1 MPTSLTLL
9 RELATRHETMV
20 SLANALDWDA
30 LDREWHAAESHFAV
44 LMKRPPLAELTGSDY
59 AEAQQ
64 LIGRLLAQQKL
75 ITEKVRPWME
85 QVRPMLDSFDRYP
98 LKPEQV

>member
-1 MPTSLTLL
+1 MPTSLALL
-9 RELATRHETMV
+9 RELDQRHKTMV
-20 SLANALDWDA
+20 RLANDLDWDG
-30 LDREWHAAESHFAV
+30 LDREWQAAESHFAE
-44 LMKRPPLAELTGSDY
+44 LMKKPPPADLTGNDY

-64 LIGRLLAQQKL
+64 LMGSLLAQQKL

-85 QVRPMLDSFDRYP
+85 QVRPMLDRFDRYP